1 MRDDAAALYRL
12 MSWLSPSFPVGAY
25 AFSHGLEWQIEHE
38 GLTKPEPVRDWIA
51 ELISQG
57 SGQSDLVLC
66 AAAWRA
72 VSEGAPVNE
81 LSELALAFSGTAER
95 VTETQAQ
102 GTAFVGT
109 VRATWPDASLE
120 SLSDDC
126 AYPVAV
132 GAVASAH
139 GVPERATLT
148 GYAHAF
154 VANLVSAAVRLV
166 PLGQTDGQRITAQL
180 EAAVDAAVA
189 RAGVTALDDLAS
201 ATLASDI
208 AAMQHETQYTRLFR
222 S

>member
-1 MRDDAAALYRL
+1 MRDAAAALYRL

-51 ELISQG
+51 ELILRG
-57 SGQSDLVLC
+57 SGQTDLVLC
-66 AAAWRA
+66 GAAWRA
-72 VSEGAPVNE
+72 IADGATVSD

-109 VRATWPDASLE
+109 VRATWPDAALE
-120 SLSDDC
+120 ALPDDC

-132 GAVASAH
+132 GAVAAAH

-148 GYAHAF
+148 GYGHAF

-180 EAAVDAAVA
+180 ELAVDAAVA
-189 RAGVTALDDLAS
+189 RAGETALDDLAS

-208 AAMQHETQYTRLFR
+208 ASMQHETQYTRLFR

>member
-1 MRDDAAALYRL
+1 
-12 MSWLSPSFPVGAY
+12 
-25 AFSHGLEWQIEHE
+25 
-38 GLTKPEPVRDWIA
+38 
-51 ELISQG
+51 
-57 SGQSDLVLC
+57 
-66 AAAWRA
+66 
-72 VSEGAPVNE
+72 
-81 LSELALAFSGTAER
+81 
-95 VTETQAQ
+95 QAQ
-102 GTAFVGT
+102 GTAFIGT
-109 VRATWPDASLE
+109 VRATWSDASLA
-120 SLSDDC
+120 SLPDDC

-132 GAVASAH
+132 GAVAAAH

-180 EAAVDAAVA
+180 EASVDAAVA

>member
-1 MRDDAAALYRL
+1 MRDDAASLYRL

-38 GLTKPEPVRDWIA
+38 GLTRPEPVRDWIA
-51 ELISQG
+51 ELITQG

-72 VSEGAPVNE
+72 MAECAPIND

-102 GTAFVGT
+102 GTAFIGT
-109 VRATWPDASLE
+109 VRATWSDASLA
-120 SLSDDC
+120 SLPDDC

-132 GAVASAH
+132 GAVAAAH

-180 EAAVDAAVA
+180 EASVDAAVA